1 MVIDA
6 CKLTELTVNAMAV
19 TVLEQKLRLEI
30 ATQAA
35 VHDCVPVLCA
45 LTSARVTSLDE
56 PSTVSRSLDK
66 VKTSMKCSASS
77 QYPSSNAGDPK
88 KLPFTLSTASAV
100 AVAKMTQ
107 DRNNG
112 VMRSCI
118 KL

>member
-1 MVIDA
+1 MVVDT
-6 CKLTELTVNAMAV
+6 CKLTELTVNTMTMAV
-19 TVLEQKLRLEI
+19 FKQKLRLDI
-30 ATQAA
+30 ATQA

-56 PSTVSRSLDK
+56 PATVSRSLDK

-88 KLPFTLSTASAV
+88 KLTFTLSTASAV

-107 DRNNG
+107 DRNNC